1 MSSSSE
7 IWIGLDTGGTYTDAV
22 ALDGSRRAIAT
33 AKALT
38 THWDLSIGVG
48 AAMRA
53 VLDALP
59 EGARRENISLVS
71 VSTTLATNAVVENR
85 FSPICTILI
94 GFDEQMVE
102 RSGLKREGGGVIV
115 RVRGGHD
122 PIGLEAEPLDEAA
135 VDEAVRE
142 YGSKV
147 EAFAV
152 AGQFSVRNPAH
163 ERRAHD
169 LIRAACSKPVTCSH
183 ELSSQLDAPKRAL
196 TAALNA
202 RLTPQIRHLLDAL
215 GQVLAHEGI
224 VAPLMIVKGDGTL
237 MRADVALEYPVE
249 TVLSGPAASVVGA
262 AFLSGLSDFAVSDM
276 GGTTTDVAVV
286 VGGRP
291 VVRDEGAV
299 IGGWRTMVQA
309 VDVRTCGL
317 GGDSEVYFDRE
328 YRLTV
333 GPRRAMS
340 LSLLA
345 HQFPGVVDELR
356 QLASAERLPPFA
368 AQFAYRNPERRA
380 TPEQLTTPEKP
391 ADSEPPANLDR
402 LEQRIWDAL
411 KLVPQRLELVAR
423 TSQGVDAL
431 RRLVDRGLA
440 TLAGF
445 TPSDAMHVLG
455 RQSGWNVEA
464 ARLGA
469 AILATDERNAK
480 ARRDKDTPEGICERT
495 YQHVLKAAGRF
506 VLESALAHDPGVE
519 PNNGR
524 WGPLGKLIDDLAA
537 GQPFSKLVDAQI
549 RLGVPLI
556 AIGAPAS
563 AFYPE
568 IARRLGAPLVVP
580 EHAAVCNAVGAV
592 AGVVSETCDVL
603 VNQPSFK
610 VFRVHDPAGIRD
622 YSDAQEAIA
631 DATRVSREL
640 ALAAARRAG
649 ALDPHVETSVLE
661 RRARTNSADDY
672 LAEATVRSRATGRPA
687 TGRSATGRV
696 SAS

>member
-1 MSSSSE
+1 VQSSSSSSE

-22 ALDGSRRAIAT
+22 ALDGSRRVVAT

-38 THWDLSIGVG
+38 THWDLSIGLG
-48 AAMRA
+48 GAMRA

-94 GFDEQMVE
+94 GFDERMVE

-122 PIGLEAEPLDEAA
+122 PTGHEAEALDESA
-135 VDEAVRE
+135 VDAAVRE

-152 AGQFSVRNPAH
+152 AGQFSVRNPSH
-163 ERRAHD
+163 ERRVHD
-169 LIRAACSKPVTCSH
+169 RIRAACSKPVTCSH

-202 RLTPQIRHLLDAL
+202 RLTPQIRHLIDAL
-215 GQVLAHEGI
+215 SEVLAHDGI
-224 VAPLMIVKGDGTL
+224 AAPLMIVKGDGTL

-276 GGTTTDVAVV
+276 GGTTTDVAIVV
-286 VGGRP
+286 DGRP

-317 GGDSEVYFDRE
+317 GGDSEVYFDRDC
-328 YRLTV
+328 RLTV
-333 GPRRAMS
+333 GPRRARP

-345 HQFPGVVDELR
+345 HQFPDVLNELH

-368 AQFAYRNPERRA
+368 TQFAYRNPERLA
-380 TPEQLTTPEKP
+380 TPEQPASPE
-391 ADSEPPANLDR
+391 PANLDR
-402 LEQRIWDAL
+402 LERRIWDAL
-411 KLVPQRLELVAR
+411 KPVPQRLEQVAR
-423 TSQGVDAL
+423 TNQGVEAL

-440 TLAGF
+440 TLVGF

-480 ARRDKDTPEGICERT
+480 ARKEKDTPEEICERT

-506 VLESALAHDPGVE
+506 VLESTLAHDPGVE
-519 PNNGR
+519 PSNGR
-524 WGPLGKLIDDLAA
+524 WGPLGKLIDDLAS
-537 GQPFSKLVDAQI
+537 GHPFSKLVDARI
-549 RLGVPLI
+549 RLTAPLI

-631 DATRVSREL
+631 DATRVSRGL

-649 ALDPHVETSVLE
+649 ALDPHVETSVFE
-661 RRARTNSADDY
+661 RRAHTNSADDY

-687 TGRSATGRV
+687 TGR
-696 SAS
+696 ASVR

>member
-1 MSSSSE
+1 MQSLGSSSE

-22 ALDGSRRAIAT
+22 ALDASRRVVAT

-38 THWDLSIGVG
+38 THWDLSIGLG
-48 AAMRA
+48 GAMRA

-59 EGARRENISLVS
+59 AGARRENISLVS

-94 GFDEQMVE
+94 GFDERMVE

-122 PIGLEAEPLDEAA
+122 PTGLEAEPLDESA
-135 VDEAVRE
+135 VNEAVRE
-142 YGSKV
+142 HGSKV

-152 AGQFSVRNPAH
+152 AGQFSVRNPSH
-163 ERRAHD
+163 ERRVHD
-169 LIRAACSKPVTCSH
+169 LIRAACPKPVTCSH

-215 GQVLAHEGI
+215 SQVLAREGI
-224 VAPLMIVKGDGTL
+224 AAPLMIVKGDGTL

-276 GGTTTDVAVV
+276 GGTTTDVAIV

-317 GGDSEVYFDRE
+317 GGDSEVHFDRDC
-328 YRLTV
+328 RLTV
-333 GPRRAMS
+333 GPRRARP

-345 HQFPGVVDELR
+345 HQFPDVLNELR

-368 AQFAYRNPERRA
+368 TQFAYRNPERS
-380 TPEQLTTPEKP
+380 T
-391 ADSEPPANLDR
+391 PANLDR

-411 KLVPQRLELVAR
+411 KPVPQRLEQVAR
-423 TSQGVDAL
+423 TNQGVEAL

-469 AILATDERNAK
+469 AILATDERNSK
-480 ARRDKDTPEGICERT
+480 ARKEKDSPEGMCERT

-506 VLESALAHDPGVE
+506 VLESTLAHDPGIE
-519 PNNGR
+519 SNNGR
-524 WGPLGKLIDDLAA
+524 WGPLGKLIDDLA
-537 GQPFSKLVDAQI
+537 GGHPFSKLVDAQV
-549 RLGVPLI
+549 RLAVPLI

-622 YSDAQEAIA
+622 YPDAQEAIA

-661 RRARTNSADDY
+661 RRAHTNSSDDY

-687 TGRSATGRV
+687 TGRASV
-696 SAS
+696 S